1 MAVIT
6 SAGSGA
12 WNSTTPNAPWPSGTV
27 PGSADNVTIAS
38 GHTVTT
44 TATMAALDLT
54 INGIFQW
61 SRSVSATLTLQR
73 NFTVNNSGTWDMGA
87 DASPIPSGVNH
98 TVILNDQNS
107 AVDAQ
112 RLSAFLN
119 ACGATFVGVPRTRNA
134 RLTAEAASGQPV
146 IVVNDA
152 TGWASGDQLVIIGNT
167 TASSTNQVTT
177 ISSISGTTIT
187 LAANLAEI
195 KRVDTAVGN
204 FSSNL
209 VFRSNQANAGAI
221 RFLVNGGSAS
231 GQAQYV
237 KNTLFLDGGISSG
250 TPHPSARAA
259 LGTINSQT
267 YQPLQT
273 IESCAFFR
281 TASGTADAINLAIA
295 QARRISSRVANCAIY
310 SPTATGMYI
319 ADSVTDLTVEN
330 TSIYQAGL
338 NFSLFMGFSAGCF
351 GAKFTNGLIKSS
363 GHSSLTPG
371 ANLVFEGVTFISD
384 ASIFAPVA
392 AGKVE
397 LKSCIFNKIGSYDL
411 PGSGQGLLN
420 IDAGSVGD
428 FQVSNASFGASIT
441 HATLSSLAT
450 GPRPVFSLKD
460 ITAYKSF
467 NNAGGREVD
476 TSIVNLGANSLRLSP
491 VSTTNKLRQDISIT
505 IPTVALKVAGVLRKN
520 STYGAS
526 NRPFVQISGSTIS
539 TQTFTMTD
547 STDTWESFVLSA
559 AASGAGTVVFRVQ
572 AENSNVAS
580 RAYLADLQIRAFG
593 YEQASLPL
601 LNPTIDLVTIIIVP
615 TITSGNAT
623 SAAAITGIAINFSTS
638 TITVSSARTIEQ
650 LINYHEVQ
658 WAETLGANRLFTANN
673 LSTITTAA
681 TISLGATLTGN
692 VTTTGNIAITVA
704 GNYSST
710 NATLASSST
719 LTVPNGTTTLG
730 GWVFASGATVSGSG
744 SAIVE
749 VDANQIANITASGGV
764 IVRSVP
770 VIFSGFPTGNNV
782 NAVPFSSVIAIRNT
796 SDSTLFTASASSGS
810 VAVSLSTIGNGVGPF
825 LVWGDGRGVRRTIE
839 QSITVNRADDVSFS
853 GLFEEYVNE
862 FGQVL
867 VGLAAADSGVTYDAG
882 NTRFLFASASSTFL
896 GVLHQFDLLTSTEAG
911 QAYNND
917 AVRGIRFVQN
927 AFVRTIFLPSPFTIA
942 ATADSP
948 TARTLIDCRIIRPD
962 GSDARAYGLASTVYA
977 GDRPIVAFP
986 FAVQEYV
993 GLTAQAA
1000 RDSLKLAPTA
1010 GSPAAGSVDADL
1022 DTLVARNNALDAAG
1036 TRSAVGL
1043 GSANLD
1049 TQLGAID
1056 TVVDAIL
1063 VDTDATIPAQITA
1076 RTLAA
1081 ADYFD
1086 PATDTVANV
1095 TTVGTVTNKTGYS
1108 LSDGAITP
1116 AKIQDGAFT
1125 SAKFAAGAFDAVW
1138 TAATRT
1144 LTAIADS
1151 SGVTTLL
1158 SRIGSALTITSG
1170 AVTVG
1175 TNNDKTGY
1183 SLTTP
1188 PLDST
1193 ATQAAA
1199 ASALTAYDPPTRA
1212 ELTSDIGTVTGAI
1225 AGLNN
1230 LSAAQVNAEVDA
1242 ALADYD
1248 GPTKAELDS
1257 AVAGLATSSAL
1268 ATVDGVV
1275 DAILDDTGTTIPA
1288 LIADVPTVAEFEART
1303 IPAADYF
1310 VVSDYTA
1317 PANGDIAAIKAKTDN
1332 LPSDPA
1338 DQSAVEGAITAATSG
1353 LATTANITALNNL
1366 SAAQVNAEVDTALAD
1381 VGLTPTVTGR
1391 IDAAISSRLAT
1402 AGYAAPANSD
1412 ITAIKAKTDNLPSD
1426 PADQSQVEAA
1436 ITAATSGLATSSSL
1450 STLTTTVGTAG
1461 AGLTNIPKTGY
1472 SLSAGGIQAIWD
1484 ALTSAL
1490 TTSGSVGKRIADFL
1504 NASVAAIPTSDNSAN
1519 ITAIKAKTDPLTFT
1533 TANRVDSTAIT
1544 VSDKTGYALS
1554 GTQAFNLTGNVT
1566 GNLSGSVGSVTGNVG
1581 GTVAT
1586 VTTLTN
1592 LPTIPNNWITAA
1604 GIATDAIG
1612 ADELAASAITKI
1624 QSGLATTSQLNS
1636 IQGAGFNTATD
1647 SLEALRDRGDSA
1659 WVTANISG
1667 LATSAA
1673 LTTLG
1678 AAVDLIK
1685 AKTDLLTFTGSDV
1698 RATLDGETV
1707 SVGDKTGFSLTSG
1720 ERTAIATAVE
1730 AALINEGDGQQL
1742 INAILQVINANLD
1755 LPALELTAIAQ
1766 AVRSELATELGRI
1779 DAAITSRLATA
1790 GYNAPDNAG
1799 ITTLQTRL
1807 SSLRAGYLDK
1817 LDVSG
1822 TLAHT
1827 NNANTFKADT
1837 APVLSAIALIPTNPL
1852 LASSYTAP
1860 DNANIGLIKAKT
1872 DTLPSDPA
1880 DQSAVEAAITAATS
1894 GLSTLTAAQVWV
1906 YSGGDRSLSGAQATA
1921 ITSAATLAQV
1931 QAAGFTTDRHN
1942 ALVDVDARVE
1952 KLFKR
1957 QGLLSGVTAT
1967 VKSAETD
1974 TPGFLT
1980 TSDDDIDQV
1989 LTKNVD
1995 GSVTVSNA

>member
-27 PGSADNVTIAS
+27 PGSADNVTISSA
-38 GHTVTT
+38 HTVTT

-54 INGIFQW
+54 INGTFQW
-61 SRSVSATLTLQR
+61 SRATSCTLTLQR
-73 NFTVNNSGTWDMGA
+73 NFIVSTTGSWDEGT
-87 DASPIPSGVNH
+87 DASPIPLAVVHNK
-98 TVILNDQNS
+98 ILNAANS
-107 AVDAQ
+107 STAAHLENRFND
-112 RLSAFLN
+112 RCN
-119 ACGATFVGVPRTRNA
+119 ATFVGHYRN
-134 RLTAEAASGQPV
+134 RNTTLTNQASSGQPV
-146 IVVNDA
+146 VIVADA
-152 TGWASGDQLVIIGNT
+152 TGWQVGDRVIIAGNT
-167 TASSTNQVTT
+167 ASNTNLQEAT
-177 ISSISGTTIT
+177 ISSISSNTVT
-187 LAANLAEI
+187 LNANLGEV
-195 KRVDTAVGN
+195 KRIGTPISN
-204 FSSNL
+204 FSSNII
-209 VFRSNQANAGAI
+209 FRSTASNANRPCI
-221 RFLVNGGSAS
+221 QFLSNSGSTPTTQYTKNLLVEGCGSSAP
-231 GQAQYV
+231 GQSIG
-237 KNTLFLDGGISSG
+237 F
-250 TPHPSARAA
+250 RAA
-259 LGTINSQT
+259 LGFRNTRPYTPLSAIDSIAIYNANSGAT
-267 YQPLQT
+267 NTGAYGLGFDVYKNAPV
-273 IESCAFFR
+273 
-281 TASGTADAINLAIA
+281 TASNI
-295 QARRISSRVANCAIY
+295 AIY
-310 SPTATGMYI
+310 CPTNVSLGLGDGV
-319 ADSVTDLTVEN
+319 ADITL
-330 TSIYQAGL
+330 TSINVFDSIAG
-338 NFSLFMGFSAGCF
+338 NSTGFVSVWGAGAF
-351 GAKFTNGLIKSS
+351 GAKIANSYFGGKGNANAIINAGNGI
-363 GHSSLTPG
+363 T
-371 ANLVFEGVTFISD
+371 FEDTTFITESNG
-384 ASIFAPVA
+384 AILLPES
-392 AGKVE
+392 AGSVGFTRCK
-397 LKSCIFNKIGSYDL
+397 FNKIGSHDL
-411 PGSGQGLLN
+411 GVTSNFILFSGSLANAVVTIENPEFSTALDSVNLSRILANPPSSTFSIKNTTDYVQIDRSGAKA
-420 IDAGSVGD
+420 IDA
-428 FQVSNASFGASIT
+428 N
-441 HATLSSLAT
+441 
-450 GPRPVFSLKD
+450 VF
-460 ITAYKSF
+460 
-467 NNAGGREVD
+467 NRGV
-476 TSIVNLGANSLRLSP
+476 NSLRLSP
-491 VSTTNKLRQDISIT
+491 VSATNKLIQDVVIT
-505 IPTVALKVAGVLRKN
+505 VPATTVKVSGSLRKN
-520 STYGAS
+520 STYGS
-526 NRPFVQISGSTIS
+526 SGMPFVQIAGSTIS

-547 STDTWESFVLSA
+547 SFDVWEEFVLSA
-559 AASGAGTVVFRVQ
+559 VSSGSGTVTFRAQ
-572 AENSNVAS
+572 TENTNVAS

-593 YEQASLPL
+593 YEEAVLPL
-601 LNPTIDLVTIIIVP
+601 LNPTIDLTTSLVVP

-623 SAAAITGIAINFSTS
+623 SAAAITGIAINFSTF

-658 WAETLGANRLFTANN
+658 WSETLGATRLFTANN

-681 TISLGATLTGN
+681 TLSLGATLAGS

-719 LTVPNGTTTLG
+719 LTVPNGTTTLR

-764 IVRSVP
+764 IIRSVP

-853 GLFEEYVNE
+853 GLFEEFVNE
-862 FGQVL
+862 SGQVL

-948 TARTLIDCRIIRPD
+948 TARTLVDCRIIRPD

-1000 RDSLKLAPTA
+1000 RDSLKLSPTA

-1049 TQLGAID
+1049 TQLTTID

-1144 LTAIADS
+1144 LTSIADS

-1199 ASALTAYDPPTRA
+1199 AAALTAYDPPTRA
-1212 ELTSDIGTVTGAI
+1212 ELTSDVGTVTTAI

-1230 LSAAQVNAEVDA
+1230 LS
-1242 ALADYD
+1242 
-1248 GPTKAELDS
+1248 T
-1257 AVAGLATSSAL
+1257 
-1268 ATVDGVV
+1268 
-1275 DAILDDTGTTIPA
+1275 
-1288 LIADVPTVAEFEART
+1288 
-1303 IPAADYF
+1303 
-1310 VVSDYTA
+1310 
-1317 PANGDIAAIKAKTDN
+1317 
-1332 LPSDPA
+1332 
-1338 DQSAVEGAITAATSG
+1338 
-1353 LATTANITALNNL
+1353 
-1366 SAAQVNAEVDTALAD
+1366 AQVNAEVDTALAD

-1402 AGYAAPANSD
+1402 AGYTAPANAD
-1412 ITAIKAKTDNLPSD
+1412 IA
-1426 PADQSQVEAA
+1426 
-1436 ITAATSGLATSSSL
+1436 
-1450 STLTTTVGTAG
+1450 
-1461 AGLTNIPKTGY
+1461 
-1472 SLSAGGIQAIWD
+1472 
-1484 ALTSAL
+1484 
-1490 TTSGSVGKRIADFL
+1490 
-1504 NASVAAIPTSDNSAN
+1504 
-1519 ITAIKAKTDPLTFT
+1519 
-1533 TANRVDSTAIT
+1533 
-1544 VSDKTGYALS
+1544 
-1554 GTQAFNLTGNVT
+1554 
-1566 GNLSGSVGSVTGNVG
+1566 
-1581 GTVAT
+1581 
-1586 VTTLTN
+1586 
-1592 LPTIPNNWITAA
+1592 
-1604 GIATDAIG
+1604 
-1612 ADELAASAITKI
+1612 
-1624 QSGLATTSQLNS
+1624 
-1636 IQGAGFNTATD
+1636 
-1647 SLEALRDRGDSA
+1647 
-1659 WVTANISG
+1659 
-1667 LATSAA
+1667 
-1673 LTTLG
+1673 
-1678 AAVDLIK
+1678 
-1685 AKTDLLTFTGSDV
+1685 
-1698 RATLDGETV
+1698 
-1707 SVGDKTGFSLTSG
+1707 
-1720 ERTAIATAVE
+1720 
-1730 AALINEGDGQQL
+1730 
-1742 INAILQVINANLD
+1742 
-1755 LPALELTAIAQ
+1755 
-1766 AVRSELATELGRI
+1766 
-1779 DAAITSRLATA
+1779 
-1790 GYNAPDNAG
+1790 
-1799 ITTLQTRL
+1799 
-1807 SSLRAGYLDK
+1807 
-1817 LDVSG
+1817 
-1822 TLAHT
+1822 
-1827 NNANTFKADT
+1827 
-1837 APVLSAIALIPTNPL
+1837 
-1852 LASSYTAP
+1852 
-1860 DNANIGLIKAKT
+1860 LIKAKT

-1880 DQSAVEAAITAATS
+1880 DQSAVEGAITAATS

-1906 YSGGDRSLSGAQATA
+1906 YSGGDRTLSGAQATA

-1942 ALVDVDARVE
+1942 ALIAAEAAARAVA
-1952 KLFKR
+1952 
-1957 QGLLSGVTAT
+1957 SGRHKINYAASTAT
-1967 VKSAETD
+1967 QYNADGTVRTVFDLVDEDGNPA
-1974 TPGFLT
+1974 T
-1980 TSDDDIDQV
+1980 TGAV
-1989 LTKNVD
+1989 AVER
-1995 GSVTVSNA
+1995 VPR

>member
-73 NFTVNNSGTWDMGA
+73 NFTVNNSGTWDMGT

-295 QARRISSRVANCAIY
+295 QARRISSRVANCSIY

-770 VIFSGFPTGNNV
+770 VIFSGFLTGNNV
-782 NAVPFSSVIAIRNT
+782 NAVPFNSVIAIRNT

-853 GLFEEYVNE
+853 GLFEEFVNE
-862 FGQVL
+862 SGQVL

-948 TARTLIDCRIIRPD
+948 TARTLVDCRIIRPD

-1125 SAKFAAGAFDAVW
+1125 SAKFASGAFDAVW

-1230 LSAAQVNAEVDA
+1230 LSAAQVNAEVD
-1242 ALADYD
+1242 
-1248 GPTKAELDS
+1248 
-1257 AVAGLATSSAL
+1257 
-1268 ATVDGVV
+1268 
-1275 DAILDDTGTTIPA
+1275 
-1288 LIADVPTVAEFEART
+1288 
-1303 IPAADYF
+1303 
-1310 VVSDYTA
+1310 
-1317 PANGDIAAIKAKTDN
+1317 
-1332 LPSDPA
+1332 
-1338 DQSAVEGAITAATSG
+1338 
-1353 LATTANITALNNL
+1353 
-1366 SAAQVNAEVDTALAD
+1366 TALAD

-1402 AGYAAPANSD
+1402 AGYTAPANGD
-1412 ITAIKAKTDNLPSD
+1412 IALIKAKTDTLPID

-1612 ADELAASAITKI
+1612 SDELAASAITEI
-1624 QSGLATTSQLNS
+1624 QLGLATTSQLNS

-1685 AKTDLLTFTGSDV
+1685 AKTDSLTFTGSDV

-1707 SVGDKTGFSLTSG
+1707 AVGDKTGFSLTSG

-1766 AVRSELATELGRI
+1766 AVRTELATELGRI

-1790 GYNAPDNAG
+1790 GYTAPDNAG

-1827 NNANTFKADT
+1827 NNASTFRADT

-1860 DNANIGLIKAKT
+1860 DNTSIGLIKAKT

-1906 YSGGDRSLSGAQATA
+1906 YSGGDRTLSGAQATA

-1942 ALVDVDARVE
+1942 ALIAAEAAARAVA
-1952 KLFKR
+1952 
-1957 QGLLSGVTAT
+1957 SGRHKINYAASTAT
-1967 VKSAETD
+1967 QYNADGTVRTVFDLVDEDGDPATSGASAVERV
-1974 TPGFLT
+1974 PR
-1980 TSDDDIDQV
+1980 
-1989 LTKNVD
+1989 
-1995 GSVTVSNA
+1995 

>member
-44 TATMAALDLT
+44 TVTMAALDLT
-54 INGIFQW
+54 VSGIFQW

-73 NFTVNNSGTWDMGA
+73 NFTVNNSGTWDMGT

-98 TVILNDQNS
+98 TVILNNENS

-119 ACGATFVGVPRTRNA
+119 ACGATFVGVTRTRNA
-134 RLTAEAASGQPV
+134 KLTAEAASGQPV
-146 IVVNDA
+146 IIVNDA
-152 TGWASGDQLVIIGNT
+152 TGWASGDQLVILGNT

-195 KRVDTAVGN
+195 KRIDTSVGN

-231 GQAQYV
+231 GQAQYI
-237 KNTLFLDGGISSG
+237 KNVLFLDGGISSAAL
-250 TPHPSARAA
+250 HPSARAA
-259 LGTINSQT
+259 LGTINSLT

-281 TASGTADAINLAIA
+281 TASGTQDAINLAIA
-295 QARRISSRVANCAIY
+295 QARRITSRVANCAIY
-310 SPTATGMYI
+310 SPTATGLYI

-338 NFSLFMGFSAGCF
+338 NLSMFMGFSAGCF
-351 GAKFTNGLIKSS
+351 GAKFKNGLIKSS

-371 ANLVFEGVTFISD
+371 ANLLFEGVNFISD
-384 ASIFAPVA
+384 TSIFSPVA
-392 AGKVE
+392 AGRVE
-397 LKSCIFNKIGSYDL
+397 LKSCVFNKIGSYDL

-428 FQVSNASFGASIT
+428 FQVSDASFGASIT
-441 HATLSSLAT
+441 HAALSSLAT
-450 GPRPVFSLKD
+450 GPRPVFGLKD
-460 ITAYKSF
+460 LTTYKSF

-491 VSTTNKLRQDISIT
+491 VSTTNKLIQDISIT
-505 IPTVALKVAGVLRKN
+505 IPTVTLKVAGVLRKN

-559 AASGAGTVVFRVQ
+559 TASGAGTVVFRVQ

-601 LNPTIDLVTIIIVP
+601 LNPTIDLVTSLVVP
-615 TITSGNAT
+615 TITSGDAT

-658 WAETLGANRLFTANN
+658 WSGTLGADRLFTANN

-681 TISLGATLTGN
+681 TLSLGATLTGN
-692 VTTTGNIAITVA
+692 VTTTGNITITVA

-710 NATLASSST
+710 KATLASSST
-719 LTVPNGTTTLG
+719 LTVPNGTTTLR

-764 IVRSVP
+764 IVRSIP

-782 NAVPFSSVIAIRNT
+782 NSVPFNSIIAIRNT

-839 QSITVNRADDVSFS
+839 QSITVNRADDVSLS
-853 GLFEEYVNE
+853 GLFEEFVNE
-862 FGQVL
+862 SGQVL
-867 VGLAAADSGVTYDAG
+867 VGLAAADSGITYDAG
-882 NTRFLFASASSTFL
+882 NTRFLFASANSTFL
-896 GVLHQFDLLTSTEAG
+896 GALHQFDLLTSTEAG
-911 QAYNND
+911 QAYNNE
-917 AVRGIRFVQN
+917 AIRGIRFVQN

-942 ATADSP
+942 ATADAP
-948 TARTLIDCRIIRPD
+948 TARTLVDCRIIRPD

-1010 GSPAAGSVDADL
+1010 GSPSAGSVDADL
-1022 DTLVARNNALDAAG
+1022 DTLVARNNPLDAAG
-1036 TRSAVGL
+1036 VRSSVGL
-1043 GSANLD
+1043 SSANLD

-1056 TVVDAIL
+1056 DFIDTEVTAIKAK
-1063 VDTDATIPAQITA
+1063 TDLLTFTGSDVRAT
-1076 RTLAA
+1076 L
-1081 ADYFD
+1081 D
-1086 PATDTVANV
+1086 
-1095 TTVGTVTNKTGYS
+1095 GETVTASSITDKTGYS
-1108 LSDGAITP
+1108 LSGTQTFNTTGNITGNLSGSVGSVTAPVTAGLSDGAITP

-1125 SAKFAAGAFDAVW
+1125 SAKFASGAFDAVW
-1138 TAATRT
+1138 AAATRS

-1158 SRIGSALTITSG
+1158 SRLTSGRAGNLDNLDATISSRSTYSGGDTAGTTTLLSRIASALTITSG
-1170 AVTVG
+1170 KVTVG
-1175 TNNDKTGY
+1175 TNDDKTGY

-1199 ASALTAYDPPTRA
+1199 AAALTAYDPPTRA

-1230 LSAAQVNAEVDA
+1230 LSTAQVN
-1242 ALADYD
+1242 
-1248 GPTKAELDS
+1248 S
-1257 AVAGLATSSAL
+1257 
-1268 ATVDGVV
+1268 
-1275 DAILDDTGTTIPA
+1275 
-1288 LIADVPTVAEFEART
+1288 
-1303 IPAADYF
+1303 
-1310 VVSDYTA
+1310 
-1317 PANGDIAAIKAKTDN
+1317 
-1332 LPSDPA
+1332 
-1338 DQSAVEGAITAATSG
+1338 
-1353 LATTANITALNNL
+1353 
-1366 SAAQVNAEVDTALAD
+1366 EVDTALAD

-1391 IDAAISSRLAT
+1391 IDAAISSRLST
-1402 AGYAAPANSD
+1402 AGYTAPANAD

-1426 PADQSQVEAA
+1426 PADQS
-1436 ITAATSGLATSSSL
+1436 
-1450 STLTTTVGTAG
+1450 
-1461 AGLTNIPKTGY
+1461 
-1472 SLSAGGIQAIWD
+1472 
-1484 ALTSAL
+1484 
-1490 TTSGSVGKRIADFL
+1490 
-1504 NASVAAIPTSDNSAN
+1504 
-1519 ITAIKAKTDPLTFT
+1519 
-1533 TANRVDSTAIT
+1533 
-1544 VSDKTGYALS
+1544 
-1554 GTQAFNLTGNVT
+1554 
-1566 GNLSGSVGSVTGNVG
+1566 
-1581 GTVAT
+1581 
-1586 VTTLTN
+1586 
-1592 LPTIPNNWITAA
+1592 
-1604 GIATDAIG
+1604 
-1612 ADELAASAITKI
+1612 
-1624 QSGLATTSQLNS
+1624 
-1636 IQGAGFNTATD
+1636 
-1647 SLEALRDRGDSA
+1647 
-1659 WVTANISG
+1659 
-1667 LATSAA
+1667 
-1673 LTTLG
+1673 
-1678 AAVDLIK
+1678 
-1685 AKTDLLTFTGSDV
+1685 
-1698 RATLDGETV
+1698 
-1707 SVGDKTGFSLTSG
+1707 
-1720 ERTAIATAVE
+1720 
-1730 AALINEGDGQQL
+1730 
-1742 INAILQVINANLD
+1742 
-1755 LPALELTAIAQ
+1755 
-1766 AVRSELATELGRI
+1766 
-1779 DAAITSRLATA
+1779 
-1790 GYNAPDNAG
+1790 
-1799 ITTLQTRL
+1799 
-1807 SSLRAGYLDK
+1807 
-1817 LDVSG
+1817 
-1822 TLAHT
+1822 
-1827 NNANTFKADT
+1827 
-1837 APVLSAIALIPTNPL
+1837 
-1852 LASSYTAP
+1852 
-1860 DNANIGLIKAKT
+1860 
-1872 DTLPSDPA
+1872 
-1880 DQSAVEAAITAATS
+1880 AVEAAITAAQSAILAGGFTASDRNILIAAEAAAKAVASGRHKINYAASTATQYNADGTVRTVFDLVDEDGDPATS
-1894 GLSTLTAAQVWV
+1894 GA
-1906 YSGGDRSLSGAQATA
+1906 
-1921 ITSAATLAQV
+1921 SAV
-1931 QAAGFTTDRHN
+1931 E
-1942 ALVDVDARVE
+1942 RVP
-1952 KLFKR
+1952 R
-1957 QGLLSGVTAT
+1957 
-1967 VKSAETD
+1967 
-1974 TPGFLT
+1974 
-1980 TSDDDIDQV
+1980 
-1989 LTKNVD
+1989 
-1995 GSVTVSNA
+1995 

>member
-12 WNSTTPNAPWPSGTV
+12 WNSTAPNAPWPSGTV

-44 TATMAALDLT
+44 TATMAALDLA
-54 INGIFQW
+54 ISGIFQW

-73 NFTVNNSGTWDMGA
+73 NFTVNNSGTWDMGT

-98 TVILNDQNS
+98 TVILNDSNS
-107 AVDAQ
+107 STVAHTFNQFIDQ
-112 RLSAFLN
+112 
-119 ACGATFVGVPRTRNA
+119 CGVTIVGVTRTRNA

-146 IVVNDA
+146 IVVDSA
-152 TGWASGDQLVIIGNT
+152 TGWAAGDRVVIASNT
-167 TASSTNQVTT
+167 LNNANVQATT
-177 ISSISGTTIT
+177 ISSVSGDTIT
-187 LAANLAEI
+187 LAANLGEI
-195 KRVDTAVGN
+195 KRVNTPVGN
-204 FSSNL
+204 FESNL
-209 VFRSNQANAGAI
+209 IFRSNQSNKASVSVNI
-221 RFLVNGGSAS
+221 SFLPAVTKAH
-231 GQAQYV
+231 YF
-237 KNTLFLDGGISSG
+237 KNVLFLECGNQSGSPGNRSSLGFKNATNLNPTTVVSGIAIYRIAAGSVDGGLGIDQQ
-250 TPHPSARAA
+250 RAQPFVASDIAIYCPNWRGLA
-259 LGTINSQT
+259 LSDGV
-267 YQPLQT
+267 
-273 IESCAFFR
+273 
-281 TASGTADAINLAIA
+281 ADASLTNLVVYDAVADNAIA
-295 QARRISSRVANCAIY
+295 SFFGPGGFGVLLSDCWFFGKGRVMTL
-310 SPTATGMYI
+310 TAG
-319 ADSVTDLTVEN
+319 
-330 TSIYQAGL
+330 
-338 NFSLFMGFSAGCF
+338 
-351 GAKFTNGLIKSS
+351 S
-363 GHSSLTPG
+363 G
-371 ANLVFEGVTFISD
+371 LVFNNCKFFYSTTLTNSTTVGTVNFFGCS
-384 ASIFAPVA
+384 
-392 AGKVE
+392 
-397 LKSCIFNKIGSYDL
+397 FNKLGSYDL
-411 PGSGQGLLN
+411 PGS
-420 IDAGSVGD
+420 
-428 FQVSNASFGASIT
+428 
-441 HATLSSLAT
+441 SLPIFAT
-450 GPRPVFSLKD
+450 GTQSLGVFGFTDNILGTSSVLVSLTQLQNRPPASYIIRDF
-460 ITAYKSF
+460 TTFAAF
-467 NNAGGREVD
+467 TRAGGREVD

-491 VSTTNKLRQDISIT
+491 VSTTNKLTQDISIT

-520 STYGAS
+520 STYGSS

-580 RAYLADLQIRAFG
+580 RAYLADLQVRAFG

-601 LNPTIDLVTIIIVP
+601 LNPAIDLATTIVVP

-658 WAETLGANRLFTANN
+658 WSETLGAARLFAANN

-681 TISLGATLTGN
+681 TISLGATLAGN

-764 IVRSVP
+764 IVRSVS

-853 GLFEEYVNE
+853 GLFEEFVNE

-977 GDRPIVAFP
+977 GDRPIVSFP

-1144 LTAIADS
+1144 LTSIADS

-1170 AVTVG
+1170 KVTIG
-1175 TNNDKTGY
+1175 TNDDKTGY

-1188 PLDST
+1188 PLDAT

-1199 ASALTAYDPPTRA
+1199 AAALNAYDPPTRA
-1212 ELTSDIGTVTGAI
+1212 ELTSDVGTVT
-1225 AGLNN
+1225 
-1230 LSAAQVNAEVDA
+1230 AA
-1242 ALADYD
+1242 
-1248 GPTKAELDS
+1248 
-1257 AVAGLATSSAL
+1257 
-1268 ATVDGVV
+1268 
-1275 DAILDDTGTTIPA
+1275 
-1288 LIADVPTVAEFEART
+1288 IADVPTVAEFEART

-1317 PANGDIAAIKAKTDN
+1317 PAN
-1332 LPSDPA
+1332 
-1338 DQSAVEGAITAATSG
+1338 
-1353 LATTANITALNNL
+1353 
-1366 SAAQVNAEVDTALAD
+1366 
-1381 VGLTPTVTGR
+1381 
-1391 IDAAISSRLAT
+1391 
-1402 AGYAAPANSD
+1402 
-1412 ITAIKAKTDNLPSD
+1412 
-1426 PADQSQVEAA
+1426 
-1436 ITAATSGLATSSSL
+1436 
-1450 STLTTTVGTAG
+1450 
-1461 AGLTNIPKTGY
+1461 
-1472 SLSAGGIQAIWD
+1472 
-1484 ALTSAL
+1484 
-1490 TTSGSVGKRIADFL
+1490 
-1504 NASVAAIPTSDNSAN
+1504 
-1519 ITAIKAKTDPLTFT
+1519 
-1533 TANRVDSTAIT
+1533 
-1544 VSDKTGYALS
+1544 
-1554 GTQAFNLTGNVT
+1554 
-1566 GNLSGSVGSVTGNVG
+1566 
-1581 GTVAT
+1581 
-1586 VTTLTN
+1586 
-1592 LPTIPNNWITAA
+1592 
-1604 GIATDAIG
+1604 
-1612 ADELAASAITKI
+1612 
-1624 QSGLATTSQLNS
+1624 
-1636 IQGAGFNTATD
+1636 
-1647 SLEALRDRGDSA
+1647 
-1659 WVTANISG
+1659 
-1667 LATSAA
+1667 
-1673 LTTLG
+1673 
-1678 AAVDLIK
+1678 
-1685 AKTDLLTFTGSDV
+1685 
-1698 RATLDGETV
+1698 
-1707 SVGDKTGFSLTSG
+1707 
-1720 ERTAIATAVE
+1720 
-1730 AALINEGDGQQL
+1730 
-1742 INAILQVINANLD
+1742 
-1755 LPALELTAIAQ
+1755 
-1766 AVRSELATELGRI
+1766 
-1779 DAAITSRLATA
+1779 
-1790 GYNAPDNAG
+1790 AG
-1799 ITTLQTRL
+1799 IT
-1807 SSLRAGYLDK
+1807 A
-1817 LDVSG
+1817 
-1822 TLAHT
+1822 
-1827 NNANTFKADT
+1827 
-1837 APVLSAIALIPTNPL
+1837 
-1852 LASSYTAP
+1852 
-1860 DNANIGLIKAKT
+1860 IKAKT

-1906 YSGGDRSLSGAQATA
+1906 YSGGDRTLSGAQATA

-1942 ALVDVDARVE
+1942 ALIAAEAAARAVA
-1952 KLFKR
+1952 
-1957 QGLLSGVTAT
+1957 SGRHKINYAASTAT
-1967 VKSAETD
+1967 QYNADGTVRTVFDLVDEDGDPATSGASAVERV
-1974 TPGFLT
+1974 PR
-1980 TSDDDIDQV
+1980 
-1989 LTKNVD
+1989 
-1995 GSVTVSNA
+1995 